1 LTPSPRDRRA
11 TRLTGALVPVL
22 LALASQAPAQTPRP
36 GAVPSLPADSYERQ
50 PALDVLH
57 YEVAIEIAA
66 SDSEIAGRTE
76 LLYQAVV
83 ADLDAVRLDLGA
95 AMVVDSV
102 RLDGATAVF
111 EREGDRLTIQGR
123 TAAGARG
130 LAVVWYHGEPA
141 DGLIIGRNRHG
152 TRTIFAD
159 NWADRA
165 HHWFPSVDHP
175 SDKAAVAFEVVAP
188 AGLEVVA
195 NGVLAGRTEIG
206 GDRARTR
213 WVESAEIPVYGM
225 VIGVADFAV
234 TEAGEVDGIE
244 VSHWT
249 FPEDSAAG
257 EVAFARSTEILA
269 FYDSLFGPYPYE
281 KLAHVQSATKFG
293 GMENPGAIFYSQ
305 NAIGAALSADA
316 DGRDG
321 LTGLVAHETVHQWF
335 GDAVTEADWNHLWLS
350 EGFAEYFD
358 AVFFEFRG
366 GARGR
371 GPVELAR
378 QMRTRAD
385 AVREFEADGARAIYA
400 PGAGPGEYEALLT
413 EMNYEKGAWVL
424 HMLRR
429 LVGDG
434 AFFEGVRDY
443 YAALRDRT
451 AWTADFARIMEAA
464 SGRSLERFFDQWVA
478 RPGMPAL
485 AASIVGD
492 GGEQRLRIEQ
502 LQDGPPY
509 ALVVDVEL
517 RGEAGSERRVVEM
530 DTTEVEVPLGLQG
543 PVRVVLDP
551 DGWLLFVDRS
561 LPVE

>member
-1 LTPSPRDRRA
+1 M
-11 TRLTGALVPVL
+11 
-22 LALASQAPAQTPRP
+22 
-36 GAVPSLPADSYERQ
+36 PSLPADSYERQ
-50 PALDVLH
+50 PTLDILH
-57 YEVAIEIAA
+57 YGVAVEIPATG
-66 SDSEIAGRTE
+66 SEISGRTE

-83 ADLDAVRLDLGA
+83 ADLDEVRLDLGA
-95 AMVVDSV
+95 AMIVDSV
-102 RLDGATAVF
+102 RVDGALATF
-111 EREGDRLTIQGR
+111 EHEGDRLTIRGR
-123 TAAGARG
+123 TAAGTRSR
-130 LAVVWYHGEPA
+130 AVVWYHGEPA
-141 DGLIIGRNRHG
+141 DGLIIGQSRHG
-152 TRTIFAD
+152 SRTIFAD

-175 SDKAAVAFEVVAP
+175 SDKAAVE
-188 AGLEVVA
+188 LEVVA
-195 NGVLAGRTEIG
+195 SAELEVVGNGVLAERTEIG
-206 GDRARTR
+206 TGRARTR

-257 EVAFARSTEILA
+257 EVAFGRSTEILA

-316 DGRDG
+316 DGREG
-321 LTGLVAHETVHQWF
+321 LTSLVAHETVHQWF
-335 GDAVTEADWNHLWLS
+335 GDAVTESDWNHLWLS

-366 GARGR
+366 GSRGR
-371 GPVELAR
+371 GPGELAR

-385 AVREFEADGARAIYA
+385 DVREFEAAGARAIYA
-400 PGAGPGEYEALLT
+400 PGAGPGEYESLLT

-429 LVGDG
+429 LVGDE
-434 AFFEGVRDY
+434 AFFQGVRDY

-464 SGRSLERFFDQWVA
+464 SGQSLERYFDQWVA
-478 RPGMPAL
+478 RPGMPML
-485 AASIVGD
+485 AASVVGE
-492 GGEQRLRIEQ
+492 GGERRLRIEQ

-509 ALVVDVEL
+509 ALVFDVDL
-517 RGEAGSERRVVEM
+517 RWDDGSERRVVEM
-530 DTTEVEVPLGLQG
+530 DASRVEVPLPREG

-551 DGWLLFVDRS
+551 EGWLLFVDRS
-561 LPVE
+561 LPTE